1 MLVPDEPAEVAMRS
15 MRRGWMAALVGGF
28 VLYAGAARAEAVD
41 VALVLA
47 ADVSRS
53 IDTGEFRL
61 QRQGYAAAIT
71 NPSVLTAVQAG
82 THRAIALCFV
92 EWAGPDEQLVVVDWT
107 VIRDGE
113 SASEFAATLV
123 GAGRSFT
130 GRTSISAAID
140 FAMGQ
145 LARSGV
151 DAERRII
158 DVSGDGTNNA
168 GRPVTDARDAA
179 VAQGVTINGLA
190 IINERPEGYF
200 FAHTQPPEG
209 LPAYYKNNVVGGNG
223 AFLQVVKDFTTFG
236 DAITSKLVTEIAALA
251 SPRSPLMR

>member
-1 MLVPDEPAEVAMRS
+1 MLTRGEAAEVAMRS
-15 MRRGWMAALVGGF
+15 MRTGWVAALLGGLL
-28 VLYAGAARAEAVD
+28 LYAGAARADAVD

-47 ADVSRS
+47 TDVSRS
-53 IDTGEFRL
+53 IDAGEFRL
-61 QRQGYAAAIT
+61 QREGYAAAVT
-71 NPSVLTAVQAG
+71 NPRVLTAVQAG

-92 EWAGPDEQLVVVDWT
+92 EWSGPDEQMVVVDWT
-107 VIRDGE
+107 VVRDGE
-113 SASEFAATLV
+113 TAAEFATKLIA
-123 GAGRSFT
+123 APRSFT
-130 GRTSISAAID
+130 GRTSISAGID
-140 FAMGQ
+140 FATAQ

-151 DAERRII
+151 EADRRII

-179 VAQGVTINGLA
+179 VSQGIIINGLA

-209 LPAYYKNNVVGGNG
+209 LPAYYKNNVVGGSG

-236 DAITSKLVTEIAALA
+236 DAITNKLVSEIAELVA
-251 SPRSPLMR
+251 PRKSILR

>member
-1 MLVPDEPAEVAMRS
+1 MRA
-15 MRRGWMAALVGGF
+15 MRRGWMAALFGAL

-53 IDTGEFRL
+53 IDAGEFRL
-61 QRQGYAAAIT
+61 QRQGYVAAVT
-71 NPSVLTAVQAG
+71 SPRVLTAVQAG

-92 EWAGPDEQLVVVDWT
+92 EWAGPEEQLVVVDWT
-107 VIRDGE
+107 VVRDGE
-113 SASEFAATLV
+113 SASDFAAAL
-123 GAGRSFT
+123 AAAPRSYT
-130 GRTSISAAID
+130 GRTSISAAVD
-140 FAMGQ
+140 FAMTQ

-151 DAERRII
+151 VAERRII

-179 VAQGVTINGLA
+179 VAQGVIINGLA

-223 AFLQVVKDFTTFG
+223 AFVQVVKDFTTFG
-236 DAITSKLVTEIAALA
+236 DAIANKLVTEIAELA
-251 SPRSPLMR
+251 APPTPVLR

>member
-1 MLVPDEPAEVAMRS
+1 MDGGAHRRHRAVR
-15 MRRGWMAALVGGF
+15 RRG
-28 VLYAGAARAEAVD
+28 AGESVD
-41 VALVLA
+41 VALILA

-53 IDTGEFRL
+53 IDAGEFRL
-61 QRQGYAAAIT
+61 QREGYSAAIT
-71 NPSVLTAVQAG
+71 SPRVLTAVQAG
-82 THRAIALCFV
+82 THRAIAVCFV
-92 EWAGPDEQLVVVDWT
+92 EWAGPDEQLVVVNWT
-107 VIRDGE
+107 VIRDGK
-113 SASEFAATLV
+113 SASEFATALTE
-123 GAGRSFT
+123 APRSFT

-140 FAMGQ
+140 FAMSQ
-145 LARSGV
+145 FARSGV
-151 DAERRII
+151 DTDRRII

-223 AFLQVVKDFTTFG
+223 GFLQVVKDFTTFG
-236 DAITSKLVTEIAALA
+236 DAITNKLVTEIAALA
-251 SPRSPLMR
+251 SSRSSIMR

>member
-1 MLVPDEPAEVAMRS
+1 MRS
-15 MRRGWMAALVGGF
+15 MRKKWMATILGGLL
-28 VLYAGAARAEAVD
+28 LYAAAARAEAVD

-47 ADVSRS
+47 VDVSRS

-61 QRQGYAAAIT
+61 QREGYAAAVT
-71 NPSVLTAVQAG
+71 NPRVLMAIQAG

-92 EWAGPDEQLVVVDWT
+92 EWSGPDEQMVVVDWT
-107 VIRDGE
+107 VVRDGE
-113 SASEFAATLV
+113 SAAVFAATLV
-123 GAGRSFT
+123 AAPRSFT
-130 GRTSISAAID
+130 GRTSISAGID
-140 FAMGQ
+140 FAMAQ
-145 LARSGV
+145 LARSSV
-151 DAERRII
+151 EADKRII

-168 GRPVTDARDAA
+168 GRPVTEARDAA
-179 VAQGVTINGLA
+179 VAQGVIINGLA

-236 DAITSKLVTEIAALA
+236 DAITNKLVTEIAALDA
-251 SPRSPLMR
+251 PRKPALR

>member
-1 MLVPDEPAEVAMRS
+1 MLRDGESAEVAMRS
-15 MRRGWMAALVGGF
+15 MRTGWMAALIGGLL
-28 VLYAGAARAEAVD
+28 LYAGAAQAESVD

-53 IDTGEFRL
+53 IDAGEFRL
-61 QRQGYAAAIT
+61 QREGYAAAVT
-71 NPSVLTAVQAG
+71 NPRVLTAVQAG

-92 EWAGPDEQLVVVDWT
+92 EWSGPDEQMVVVDWT
-107 VIRDGE
+107 VVRDGE
-113 SASEFAATLV
+113 SAGEFAATLV
-123 GAGRSFT
+123 AAPRSFT
-130 GRTSISAAID
+130 GRTSISAGID
-140 FAMGQ
+140 FAMAQ
-145 LARSGV
+145 LTRSGV
-151 DAERRII
+151 EADRRII

-179 VAQGVTINGLA
+179 VAQGVIVNGLA

-223 AFLQVVKDFTTFG
+223 AFLQVVKDFTSFG
-236 DAITSKLVTEIAALA
+236 DAISNKLVTEISELA
-251 SPRSPLMR
+251 TPGQPILR

>member
-1 MLVPDEPAEVAMRS
+1 MRAARKGLV
-15 MRRGWMAALVGGF
+15 AALFTGL
-28 VLYAGAARAEAVD
+28 VLASGAAWAETVD

-53 IDTGEFRL
+53 IDAGEFQL
-61 QRQGYAAAIT
+61 QRKGYAAGVMNPRVLSAI
-71 NPSVLTAVQAG
+71 QAG
-82 THRAIALCFV
+82 THHAIALCFV
-92 EWAGPDEQLVVVDWT
+92 EWSGPDEQMVVVDWT
-107 VIRDGE
+107 VVRDGE
-113 SASEFAATLV
+113 SAAEFATKLTDAPR
-123 GAGRSFT
+123 AFT
-130 GRTSISAAID
+130 GRTSISAGID
-140 FAMGQ
+140 FAMAQ

-151 DAERRII
+151 EAERRVI

-209 LPAYYKNNVVGGNG
+209 LPAYYRNNVVGGTN
-223 AFLQVVKDFTTFG
+223 AFVQVVKDFTTFG
-236 DAITSKLVTEIAALA
+236 DAIASKLMTEIAEAAVPGALA
-251 SPRSPLMR
+251 SR